1 MANPLVCARPWAGKG
16 KARTNR
22 AASIRWHTDYHSI
35 KNVQPKPMNLPL
47 ESHSVK
53 IRASVL
59 PFSAGAP
66 GIFLSSS
73 EPACPASSVA
83 NSSPSST
90 ESFEQAFPLISST
103 SSRAAVLRG
112 PAPLGIRQRFGFAR
126 PSEILMLRILKDFLA
141 LFRKKAY
148 VLLLKLMLRGGGT
161 FSPLR
166 CRCRRSSWSMA
177 RYSCLSK

>member
-1 MANPLVCARPWAGKG
+1 MNFRFSDLDRFLAYPEIPCTEPGFGAGPLGDWVTAP
-16 KARTNR
+16 
-22 AASIRWHTDYHSI
+22 
-35 KNVQPKPMNLPL
+35 
-47 ESHSVK
+47 HSVK